1 MTKKIRVGIIGTGG
15 WARYGH
21 IPTLQSLA
29 GFEVVALSG
38 RNLDKVQSYADD
50 FNIPHAFDN
59 ADDLVNH
66 PEVDLVVV
74 LAPTPEH
81 GRLAKKVIEA
91 GKDVY
96 SEWPLSTSTHESEAL
111 LALAKARGV
120 KHVIGLQ
127 RRFSPS
133 SRFWH
138 DLVRQG
144 YVGKIRGVRMSVGVD
159 AFGEIMPEFA
169 KWAVDTANFTH
180 LLSIYGGHFHDM
192 LFHGVGFPRQL
203 VAATE
208 TQFPLTTIAETGE
221 TIPYTAPNEVMVI
234 GTLPGGGLFSV
245 QLEGG
250 QTLRTGLQIDITG
263 TEGALRI
270 TNARGFQNAED
281 NTVSGM
287 AKNSETFEV
296 LPVPAEYTSL
306 AVGHLDASA
315 QDVAYLYAAYA
326 KDKAT
331 GSTEVTDFEDAL
343 RQHRLIDRISQ
354 ASEDF
359 LKSSH

>member
-1 MTKKIRVGIIGTGG
+1 MTNKIRVGIIGTGG

-21 IPTLQSLA
+21 IPTLQSLD

-38 RNLDKVQSYADD
+38 RNLEKVRGYADD
-50 FNIPHAFDN
+50 FNIHHAFDN

-81 GRLAKKVIEA
+81 GHLAKKVIEA

-96 SEWPLSTSTHESEAL
+96 SEWPLSTSTRESEEIL
-111 LALAKARGV
+111 TLAKAKDV

-133 SRFWH
+133 SRYWH
-138 DLVRQG
+138 DLIRQG
-144 YVGKIRGVRMSVGVD
+144 YVGKIRAVRMSVGVD

-192 LFHGVGFPRQL
+192 LFHGVGFPQKL
-203 VAATE
+203 TAVSE
-208 TQFPLTTIAETGE
+208 TQFPVTTIAETGE
-221 TIPYTAPNEVMVI
+221 TIPYNGSNEVMMI

-250 QTLRTGLQIDITG
+250 QTHRTGLQIDITG

-270 TNARGFQNAED
+270 TNARGFQNTED
-281 NTVSGM
+281 NTVAGM
-287 AKNSETFEV
+287 VNGTEAFKE

-306 AVGHLDASA
+306 AVAHLDASA

-326 KDKAT
+326 TDKKT
-331 GSTEVTDFEDAL
+331 GSSTATNFEDAL
-343 RQHRLIDRISQ
+343 RQHRLIDRITQ
-354 ASEDF
+354 ASKDF
-359 LKSSH
+359 LE